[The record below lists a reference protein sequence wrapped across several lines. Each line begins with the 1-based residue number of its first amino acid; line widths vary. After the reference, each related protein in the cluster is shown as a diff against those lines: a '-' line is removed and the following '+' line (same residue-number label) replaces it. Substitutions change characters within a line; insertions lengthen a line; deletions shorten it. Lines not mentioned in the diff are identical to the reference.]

1 MKNIVKTT
9 GLAAFALAF
18 VGSALAQNDIAG
30 TWKSQFDSQLG
41 TQKYTFA
48 FKLDGANLTG
58 RAISERENATNDVAI
73 TNAKIDKDKVSFSE
87 PLKIQDNDVVVEY
100 SGTIAGDELKLHRKV
115 GDFAEYDIVA
125 KRVTD
130 AGAGAAAQ
138 PAQGSVAGKWQG
150 QFDSQI
156 GVQKYTYEFKVDGT
170 NLTGR
175 AIGIRDEGTN
185 NVAITEGKIVKDD
198 ISFVEPLKF
207 DDNDVRIE
215 YTGKVSGD
223 EIKLHR
229 KVGDF
234 AEEDLVAKRVKEAE
248 PKAEVKPEAKA
259 ETKPGTNS
267 PAAKQ

>member
-1 MKNIVKTT
+1 MKNIVKTI

-18 VGSALAQNDIAG
+18 VGSAPAQDNIAG
-30 TWKSQFDSQLG
+30 KWKAQFDSQIG
-41 TQKYTFA
+41 TQKYTFE
-48 FKLDGANLTG
+48 FKLDGTNLTG
-58 RAISERENATNDVAI
+58 RAISERDTGTNDVAI

-100 SGTIAGDELKLHRKV
+100 SGTIAGDDLKLHRKV
-115 GDFAEYDIVA
+115 GEFAEYDIVA

-138 PAQGSVAGKWQG
+138 PAQGSVTGKWQG

-170 NLTGR
+170 NLTGN
-175 AIGIRDEGTN
+175 ATGITDNGTN
-185 NVAITEGKIVKDD
+185 SSAISDGKINQDT
-198 ISFVEPLKF
+198 ITFVEPLKF
-207 DDNDVRIE
+207 GDNDIRIE

-234 AEEDLVAKRVKEAE
+234 GEEDLVVKRVK
-248 PKAEVKPEAKA
+248 
-259 ETKPGTNS
+259 
-267 PAAKQ
+267 